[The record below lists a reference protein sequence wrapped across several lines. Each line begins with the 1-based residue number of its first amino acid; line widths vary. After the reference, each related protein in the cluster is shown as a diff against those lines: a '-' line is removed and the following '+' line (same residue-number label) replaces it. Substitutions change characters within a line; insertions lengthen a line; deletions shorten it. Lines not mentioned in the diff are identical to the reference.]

1 MEAAETPLKCAKEF
15 LFDMIPISHDL
26 SKKLMVSL
34 ARTGSFAAK
43 QDNIPVNLPV
53 IPASLL

>member
-1 MEAAETPLKCAKEF
+1 METAETPLNCAKEF
-15 LFDMIPISHDL
+15 LSDMMPISHNL
-26 SKKLMVSL
+26 SKKLVVSL
-34 ARTGSFAAK
+34 VGTGSFAAK